1 MEEMLKK
8 QIVIIHGGHVLD
20 VNEDFKVRLSERTVT
35 ADDFKE
41 RKNWKADFQKKLGNE
56 FEIFTPKMPNK
67 ENAKYAEWKIWFV
80 KLIPFLNDDVT
91 LIGHSLGGLF
101 LIKYLSESIFSK
113 KIKALILV
121 AAPFNGKN
129 NKHNRNTDFF
139 FNDDFAKITKQVNK
153 IFLFHSTDDQVVPF
167 ADFET
172 YKEKLP
178 DAVTMPLDNQGHFNN
193 EKFPELIKVI
203 RTLYS

>member
-1 MEEMLKK
+1 MKK
-8 QIVIIHGGHVLD
+8 QIVIIHGGQVLD
-20 VNEDFKVRLSERTVT
+20 INDDFLVKLQERKVNI
-35 ADDFKE
+35 DDFKSKIDW
-41 RKNWKADFQKKLGNE
+41 KNDLEQELGND

-67 ENAKYAEWKIWFV
+67 ENAKYAAWKIWFE

-101 LIKYLSESIFSK
+101 LTKYLSESIFSK

-121 AAPFNGKN
+121 AAPYNGKE
-129 NKHNRNTDFF
+129 NKHHFNTDYT
-139 FNDDFAKITKQVNK
+139 FNDNFKNITDQVEN
-153 IFLFHSTDDQVVPF
+153 IFLFHSKEDKVVPF

-178 DAVTMPLDNQGHFNN
+178 NAISTAFVDKGHFHNLKN
-193 EKFPELIKVI
+193 FPELKEII